1 MSHPRSNHVSAIFV
15 HAGAGFH
22 SLHNE
27 RAHLETCESA
37 VRIAMG
43 ILRNGGS
50 AVDAV
55 ESAVM
60 LLEDAEITNAGY
72 GSNMTLNG
80 TVECDATIIDHL
92 GRSGA
97 AGAVPQVKNPVSL
110 ARVIY
115 EHSSKPLSLQRV
127 PPNFLVGQGATDFA
141 YEHGLVV
148 LPHDALIS
156 PTAQERWNRWQKD
169 LEAAEAKLRQQN
181 LAQYPNDQL
190 ASFYRRPV
198 NDHSAHLLATPSSDR
213 PSSVASSPLAH
224 HTHDTQTVS
233 SNSSLSN
240 HVNTSPLSSRSH
252 KTGDGEY
259 VDGATPHRSPSSSHR
274 GQAPDTRASRSESP
288 SGHNTRSGPATA
300 NNAPH
305 GGYPRCDGHVP
316 CEADIDRINDTV
328 GAIAVDSNG
337 NIAAASSSGG
347 IGMKHRGR
355 IGPAALVGIG
365 TSVIPVDP
373 SDPEKTCVATVT
385 SGTGEHIATTI
396 AAQTCAARVYYS
408 QRKCKDGSYE
418 EVTEDEAISAMI
430 QNDFMRHPGVKDSPC
445 QGAIG
450 VMSVKKTAD
459 AMFLYFAH
467 NTDSFALASMSCEDK
482 KPTSVMSRSR
492 GNGTVAQGGRVYR
505 RRRHR
510 VPDATAGSHS

>member
-1 MSHPRSNHVSAIFV
+1 
-15 HAGAGFH
+15 
-22 SLHNE
+22 
-27 RAHLETCESA
+27 
-37 VRIAMG
+37 MG

-72 GSNMTLNG
+72 GSNLTLNG

-97 AGAVPQVKNPVSL
+97 TGAVPRKSRLGCSRVPELGSNESPTEVKNPVSL

-127 PPNFLVGQGATDFA
+127 PPNFLVGQGAIDYA

-190 ASFYRRPV
+190 AAFYRRPV
-198 NDHSAHLLATPSSDR
+198 NTPLAHLLATPSSDR
-213 PSSVASSPLAH
+213 PSSAPSSPLAH
-224 HTHDTQTVS
+224 PAHDTQTVS

-240 HVNTSPLSSRSH
+240 LNASPLSSRSR
-252 KTGDGEY
+252 KTRDGEY
-259 VDGATPHRSPSSSHR
+259 VDGATPHRSRSLNRR
-274 GQAPDTRASRSESP
+274 GQATDMRPPGPESP
-288 SGHNTRSGPATA
+288 SGRNIHTRSAAAINTPR
-300 NNAPH
+300 
-305 GGYPRCDGHVP
+305 GGHPRCDGHVP
-316 CEADIDRINDTV
+316 HESDIDRINDTV

-396 AAQTCAARVYYS
+396 AAQTCATRVYYS
-408 QRKCKDGSYE
+408 QRKCQDGSYE

-430 QNDFMRHPGVKDSPC
+430 QNDFMCKNKFFP
-445 QGAIG
+445 
-450 VMSVKKTAD
+450 SV
-459 AMFLYFAH
+459 
-467 NTDSFALASMSCEDK
+467 
-482 KPTSVMSRSR
+482 
-492 GNGTVAQGGRVYR
+492 
-505 RRRHR
+505 
-510 VPDATAGSHS
+510 

>member
-37 VRIAMG
+37 VRTAMG

-72 GSNMTLNG
+72 GSNLTLNG

-127 PPNFLVGQGATDFA
+127 PPNFLVGQGAIDFA

-190 ASFYRRPV
+190 AAFYRRPV
-198 NDHSAHLLATPSSDR
+198 NTPSSDR
-213 PSSVASSPLAH
+213 PSSAPSSPQAH
-224 HTHDTQTVS
+224 PAHDTRTVS

-252 KTGDGEY
+252 HKTRDVEY
-259 VDGATPHRSPSSSHR
+259 IDGASPHRSQSSSRR
-274 GQAPDTRASRSESP
+274 GQATDMRAPGSESP
-288 SGHNTRSGPATA
+288 SRRNTQSGSAAAFNTPRGGH
-300 NNAPH
+300 
-305 GGYPRCDGHVP
+305 PRCDGHVP

-430 QNDFMRHPGVKDSPC
+430 QNDFMCHPGVKDSPC

-450 VMSVKKTAD
+450 VMSVKKTAE
-459 AMFLYFAH
+459 AVFLYFAH